1 MKRRVEV
8 VVARPIFED
17 VAKEIKLIG
26 MRRML
31 TEETEEGVG
40 RVRMGFL
47 QVQVGDE
54 QRVDARGS
62 GR

>member
-8 VVARPIFED
+8 VVAGPVFED
-17 VAKEIKLIG
+17 VAEEIELIG

-54 QRVDARGS
+54 ERDWTRGS